1 MSESLRDLLVGLWKV
16 PTDRD
21 KQRLVGPSNISNE
34 CSRCLA
40 EDLLQ
45 HEQPESQYTMGA
57 KIGTAIHE
65 SLEREALKRPDLT
78 PETKVTIAEVEG
90 YGVIKGTSDL
100 YIKKRKAVVDHKSST
115 KEKVDVY
122 RTLKTLGRLNEPAE
136 FEPETYTK
144 GRKVVKRYKLQADI
158 YGLGV
163 ENRGDEVETVALN
176 FIPRDAKTYDDLYVM
191 EFDYDREAALRAI
204 ERVRR
209 LWSALQ
215 EGRDPATIKSDEHCF
230 VCSVLRKNN

>member
-1 MSESLRDLLVGLWKV
+1 MSESLRDILVGLWKR
-16 PTDRD
+16 PTERD
-21 KQRLVGPSNISNE
+21 LQRLVGPSNISNP

-40 EDLLQ
+40 EDMLQ

-65 SLEREALKRPDLT
+65 ALEKEALKRPDLT

-90 YGVIKGTSDL
+90 YGIIKGTSDL
-100 YIKKRKAVVDHKSST
+100 YIEKLKTVADHKTST
-115 KEKVDVY
+115 IKKVEVY
-122 RTLKTLGRLNEPAE
+122 RTLKQLDRINNVPE
-136 FEPETYTK
+136 FEPESHTV
-144 GRKVVKRYKLQADI
+144 GRKTIKRYKLQADI

-163 ENRGDEVETVALN
+163 ENRGDEVKTVALN

-215 EGRDPATIKSDEHCF
+215 EGRDPSTIKSDPDCF
-230 VCSVLRKNN
+230 VCNVLRKV